1 MTDVMVPRGSTGAG
15 HGRQLASRRVTA
27 RMDREGTGERRETW
41 TMEPAEHTPMN
52 DAEPPTPSGDGLEP
66 TSWPSATVAP
76 MELSVSHHESGVSVI
91 EIVGELDALT
101 TPLLD
106 ECLSEQLDEHP
117 THLVIDLAEV
127 TFLGSSGLA
136 ALVRCSRTLE
146 ASESGSVLHLTG
158 ATHRAVR
165 RPLELVG
172 LLPLFSI
179 HATQDD
185 ALAHI
190 ASEPGPAT

>member
-1 MTDVMVPRGSTGAG
+1 
-15 HGRQLASRRVTA
+15 
-27 RMDREGTGERRETW
+27 
-41 TMEPAEHTPMN
+41 
-52 DAEPPTPSGDGLEP
+52 
-66 TSWPSATVAP
+66 
-76 MELSVSHHESGVSVI
+76 MELSVSHHGSGVSVI

-101 TPLLD
+101 TPLFD
-106 ECLSEQLDEHP
+106 ECLREQLHGSP
-117 THLVIDLAEV
+117 THLIIDLTEV

-136 ALVRCSRTLE
+136 ALVQCSRTLE
-146 ASESGSVLHLTG
+146 AAGSGSNLHLTG

-190 ASEPGPAT
+190 GSGPGPAN